1 MGGPEGGEDLLKLG
15 QYHIKCSDNDDD
27 DDDSYDGIGDDNDE
41 YDLL

>member
-1 MGGPEGGEDLLKLG
+1 MWGVQREGEDFLKLG
-15 QYHIKCSDNDDD
+15 QYHVKCSDN